1 MRPVPSMPFRR
12 RPSARCA
19 PRPFSE
25 VATHLTPFAGTLWRA
40 LGPLTSGALDQGSCP
55 PAARSRVSGGAP
67 QFARKWRRNSLKRLI
82 PRSRERPRRPFGS
95 SWASPALSSAAVVE
109 IGWKC
114 CCIPLIIARNAPGKG
129 APRRRSANEATPL
142 PRPRLPFRRPG
153 RPKRPA
159 PLRRCR
165 TRSPPASRARRC
177 GCRGPARGSVG
188 RRRSPA

>member
-95 SWASPALSSAAVVE
+95 SSASPALSSAAVVE

-114 CCIPLIIARNAPGKG
+114 SRILLITLETRPEKARLGG
-129 APRRRSANEATPL
+129 VANEATPL
-142 PRPRLPFRRPG
+142 PRPPLPSRRPC

-159 PLRRCR
+159 PVRPCR
-165 TRSPPASRARRC
+165 TRSPPASHGRRC
-177 GCRGPARGSVG
+177 GCRGPAPGSVG